1 MASSRD
7 DFVIAIRSAFL
18 KKSYQQKFSLLTLI
32 FSSLIVI
39 ILGSFNF
46 KAIQYVKI
54 GINEVIYRSSHIASL
69 PENYFKELNIK
80 IDEHLNLYDQYK
92 KNEIELNKLKEKK
105 LSNDFLILENNKLR
119 ELINETIKSEDV
131 YAKVLVDKD
140 SPYLKSIVLNKG
152 SKDNVKIGM
161 AIVDQIYLVGKII
174 EVNYTNSRALLLS
187 DLNSKIPVLLEP
199 IDIHAVLSGTGKNH
213 GVIEYTKDEY
223 KQKING
229 NEMIVYTSGYGGL
242 FKPGMPVGKI
252 NINNINKDSEV
263 SFFSDFR
270 QLDYVKIVDYDIGS
284 GN

>member
-32 FSSLIVI
+32 FLSVIII

-46 KAIQYVKI
+46 KAVQYFKI
-54 GINEVIYRSSHIASL
+54 GINEIVYRSSFIISI
-69 PENYFKELNIK
+69 PENYFKNLSVKLE
-80 IDEHLNLYDQYK
+80 EHLSFYDQFK
-92 KNEIELNKLKEKK
+92 KNQSELKNLKEKK
-105 LSNDFLILENNKLR
+105 LNNEFLILENKKLR
-119 ELINETIKSEDV
+119 ELINETLQSEDL
-131 YAKVLVDKD
+131 YAKVLVDQD
-140 SPYLKSIVLNKG
+140 SPYLKSIILNKG

-161 AIVDQIYLVGKII
+161 AIVDNSYLVGKII

-199 IDIHAVLSGTGKNH
+199 IDIHAVVSGTGKNH
-213 GVIEYTKDEY
+213 GVIEYTKDDYE
-223 KQKING
+223 QKIKDKKI
-229 NEMIVYTSGYGGL
+229 IVYTSGYGGL
-242 FKPGMPVGKI
+242 FKPGLPVGKI
-252 NINNINKDSEV
+252 INDNKTNENIV

-270 QLDYVKIVDYDIGS
+270 QLDYVKIVSYEIGS

>member
-32 FSSLIVI
+32 FLSFIII

-46 KAIQYVKI
+46 KAIQYIKI
-54 GINEVIYRSSHIASL
+54 GIKEVVYRSSFIVST
-69 PENYFKELNIK
+69 PENYFKDLKIK
-80 IDEHLNLYDQYK
+80 IEEHFNFYDQYK
-92 KNEIELNKLKEKK
+92 KNEIELKNLKEKK

-119 ELINETIKSEDV
+119 ELINETVQSEDI

-140 SPYLKSIVLNKG
+140 SPYLKSIILNKG

-161 AIVDQIYLVGKII
+161 AIVDKSYLVGKII

-223 KQKING
+223 KQKIDG
-229 NEMIVYTSGYGGL
+229 KKIIVYTSGYGGL
-242 FKPGMPVGKI
+242 FKSGLPVGKMYT
-252 NINNINKDSEV
+252 NNINKENKV
-263 SFFSDFR
+263 NFFSDFR
-270 QLDYVKIVDYDIGS
+270 QLDYVKIVSYDIRS